1 MRHSADNARENS
13 VSGRFWWLTS
23 YGKILVSHTTH
34 FSFGAGHSGRMA
46 QPRALLVAAV
56 VMVVSVC
63 NWYHGNICFE
73 FVHHQKITSP
83 LLCFALKN
91 EINHISPCH
100 MNKSQCLRFFLRQ
113 WNQSGTYMNGL
124 SYLDLS
130 WAAWRIP
137 WAAFPFPAFP
147 WRRRRRTEVGAGRGP
162 SWAEAWEASRRPALA
177 RGFLPRPGHR
187 ARWSW
192 EGWLRRRPRL
202 PARWQRPKW
211 LPGWPT
217 NRWSRC
223 A

>member
-83 LLCFALKN
+83 LLFFALKMKSIIYPHAIWTNPNVWGSFCVN
-91 EINHISPCH
+91 EIEVVD
-100 MNKSQCLRFFLRQ
+100 
-113 WNQSGTYMNGL
+113 MNGL

-162 SWAEAWEASRRPALA
+162 SWAEAWEASRRLALA
-177 RGFLPRPGHR
+177 RGFRPRPGHR

-202 PARWQRPKW
+202 PWWQRPKW

-217 NRWSRC
+217 NRWSSPRC